1 MINLGILISGRGSN
15 FEAIARAVGAGGIA
29 ARIALVV
36 SNRDEAR
43 GLALAKEMGL
53 PARSILSTNRS
64 RESFEDE
71 LLAALEESQVD
82 YLCLAGFMR
91 VLSPSFV
98 RVFPRR
104 ILNIHPSLLPA
115 FPGIDAQ
122 KQALEHG
129 VKFTGC
135 TVHFVDEGVDTG
147 PIILQAV
154 VAVLDDDT
162 VETLSARILEEEH
175 RIYPEAVRL
184 LAEDRLQIQGRRV
197 LQKKREGSK

>member
-82 YLCLAGFMR
+82 YICLAGFMR